1 MKYVKMTIGLLAVLM
16 IGSTLYAA
24 PLTQAFRNDYA
35 TDSIFLFITAGD
47 VEFENVIRMP
57 VYWDMGISDPYTLAL
72 FGFEI
77 DPGEKFIIR
86 FSERGSFTLEW
97 AEMLGSVIQGSGSI
111 FFENGRYVDASA
123 EFDQPVPTP
132 VMPTLW
138 LLGSGLVCLVGVRRK
153 LKP

>member
-1 MKYVKMTIGLLAVLM
+1 MKHVKITIMLLAVMM

-47 VEFENVIRMP
+47 VEFESVIRMP
-57 VYWDMGISDPYTLAL
+57 ADWDMGISDPYTLAL
-72 FGFEI
+72 FGPEI

-86 FSERGSFTLEW
+86 FSERGSFTLER
-97 AEMLGSVIQGSGSI
+97 AEMLNDVIQGAGSI

-123 EFDQPVPTP
+123 EFDQPIPTP
-132 VMPTLW
+132 TMPTLW
-138 LLGSGLVCLVGVRRK
+138 LLGSGLVCLIGVRRK
-153 LKP
+153 IKT